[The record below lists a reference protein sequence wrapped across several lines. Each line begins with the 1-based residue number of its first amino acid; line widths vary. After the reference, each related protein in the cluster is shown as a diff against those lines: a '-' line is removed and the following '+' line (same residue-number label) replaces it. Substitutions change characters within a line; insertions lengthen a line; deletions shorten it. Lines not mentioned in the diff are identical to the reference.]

1 MTDKY
6 ISQVFTVQCVPS
18 AMLRKQL
25 AQLLNAS
32 EKDDVYIENF
42 IQSIDFNNQDI
53 RETNQLPK

>member
-1 MTDKY
+1 
-6 ISQVFTVQCVPS
+6 
-18 AMLRKQL
+18 MLRKQL
-25 AQLLNAS
+25 AQLSNAS